1 MKKISLVLLAVFCV
15 VLSPLA
21 AASIAVPDIELPVVV
36 DVRSGGMGGQHL
48 ADEASPFVLLHNPSL
63 LPLSGKQVLL
73 PSFAMDLGGPAG
85 IIPIFQKYLDGTLMS
100 EENQDMI
107 TSILTPLLEDT
118 NGIYIDA
125 DIMLPVLGGRVNNGW
140 GWGLYNDVFVRGTIP
155 SLSIANVKAGGD
167 LMLAFGFGFPLIETD
182 NHFLSIGFN
191 TKVLGRMEV
200 VYDGDV
206 SSLTKTDF
214 SQLPAYLYGIAG
226 ADVGLTYNLLDILT
240 VSLAWKDFY
249 YGVGKNMGPLTSMS
263 FSANKGVSHNW
274 SCGDLDAGIAV
285 HVPTGFLKF
294 IFSKVTVFA
303 DYKNIIS
310 GLPFASN
317 AFAEHPLLNLS
328 VGTEVVLFNFWGLR
342 VGMQGPYF
350 SAGTSFDLGPF
361 HLGGSVYGLEK
372 GLDPGESPQLHGALE
387 IAFYY

>member
-1 MKKISLVLLAVFCV
+1 
-15 VLSPLA
+15 
-21 AASIAVPDIELPVVV
+21 
-36 DVRSGGMGGQHL
+36 
-48 ADEASPFVLLHNPSL
+48 
-63 LPLSGKQVLL
+63 
-73 PSFAMDLGGPAG
+73 
-85 IIPIFQKYLDGTLMS
+85 MS

-214 SQLPAYLYGIAG
+214 SQLPTYLYGIAG

-249 YGVGKNMGPLTSMS
+249 YGVVWNKLFRRRLIEDHRLS
-263 FSANKGVSHNW
+263 FDDKLAW
-274 SCGDLDAGIAV
+274 CED
-285 HVPTGFLKF
+285 F
-294 IFSKVTVFA
+294 
-303 DYKNIIS
+303 
-310 GLPFASN
+310 
-317 AFAEHPLLNLS
+317 
-328 VGTEVVLFNFWGLR
+328 LFNLEYLR
-342 VGMQGPYF
+342 YAKTITVLKKPLYF
-350 SAGTSFDLGPF
+350 YVKTKGSLVNTMTTPANVIRTKLTLFEYYKDLYQSLDLYEKNRLKIQLFLIQAAGDKKRPVDRET
-361 HLGGSVYGLEK
+361 YGEVAEKYLKEK
-372 GLDPGESPQLHGALE
+372 GKRKKRKKD
-387 IAFYY
+387 